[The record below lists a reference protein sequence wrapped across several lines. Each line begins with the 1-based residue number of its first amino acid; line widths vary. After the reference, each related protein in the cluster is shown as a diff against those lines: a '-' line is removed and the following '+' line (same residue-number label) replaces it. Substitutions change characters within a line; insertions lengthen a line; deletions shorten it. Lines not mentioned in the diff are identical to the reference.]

1 MRYGRLARA
10 TQKLALIAC
19 AAALSASVIGCGLLE
34 TALEP
39 PLPGH
44 GALMTHEPGE
54 APPPPLVPAPPSA
67 FFAHPQL
74 LEARAGVPFQKVWIK
89 PGAELGRYD
98 QLAVAPV
105 SLAYLQPISAS
116 AANGLSPSDQKGP
129 ALDAALHINDAIAG
143 VLQRNPTRHFHL
155 IDSPVSGSLVLEVA
169 IVQLDPV
176 GRNHALPAS
185 SARSEAV
192 VSAAEMSAAG
202 SGVIGLD
209 ARITDGPG
217 GETLA
222 MFSDR
227 RGAAETAQGDRW
239 GFVNGAI
246 DDWARDLIATLDAQ
260 PR

>member
-1 MRYGRLARA
+1 MRYGRLAGA
-10 TQKLALIAC
+10 LQELALIAC
-19 AAALSASVIGCGLLE
+19 AAALSAGVIGCGLLE

-54 APPPPLVPAPPSA
+54 PAPPPLVAAPPSA

-89 PGAELGRYD
+89 PGADLGRFD

-105 SLAYLQPISAS
+105 SLAYLQPMAAS
-116 AANGLSPSDQKGP
+116 AADGLSPSDQKGP
-129 ALDAALHINDAIAG
+129 ALDAAVHINDAIAG
-143 VLQRNPTRHFHL
+143 ALRRDPIRHFHL
-155 IDSPVSGSLVLEVA
+155 IDSPLSGSLVLEVA

-176 GRNHALPAS
+176 GLNRAVPAS
-185 SARSEAV
+185 SARSEAL
-192 VSAAEMSAAG
+192 VSAAERSAAG

-209 ARITDGPG
+209 ARITDGPS

-222 MFSDR
+222 MFSAR
-227 RGAAETAQGDRW
+227 RGAAEAAPGDRW

-246 DDWARDLIATLDAQ
+246 DGWARDLIATLDSQ